1 MKKIILALCLVFG
14 VCFADKT
21 EELEELFDKC
31 HTYDDRNSCF
41 ELAGI
46 ILKALNIYPDKKSGL
61 SALQYTLSHGCDI
74 NDGRCCGAL
83 AGMLEGYKEYKKA
96 KENYGKCCRLEG
108 SGMWCCDEY
117 IRLKNQGF

>member
-14 VCFADKT
+14 VCFAGKT

-31 HTYDDRNSCF
+31 HKYDDGNSCL
-41 ELAGI
+41 EIARI
-46 ILKALNIYPDKKSGL
+46 ILEQQKIDKDGYFVLLAS
-61 SALQYTLSHGCDI
+61 LSHGCDI

-117 IRLKNQGF
+117 IRLKNQGY